1 MLAGGTQQAV
11 ESQGTA
17 LYSPR
22 RLGVR
27 NSDLNH
33 SEMPIAIYQTGY
45 WRRAGVSKATGM
57 WENRLA

>member
-11 ESQGTA
+11 ESQDAA
-17 LYSPR
+17 LHSPR

-33 SEMPIAIYQTGY
+33 SEMPIAIYQTDY
-45 WRRAGVSKATGM
+45 WRWAGVSKATGM
-57 WENRLA
+57 WENTLT